1 MPATPSNRVHRRRTD
16 PEQGSITVFAVM
28 MTTVFITV
36 AGLLVDGGLALAGK
50 SAAITDAQDAARTAE
65 TAINTSDLRHGTVHL
80 NNPAALAAARR
91 YLAAAGDTGTVHLNG
106 TEVNVTAHRTVRTQI
121 LHLLGIDTLTETGQA
136 TAELEPGITRPFDL
150 TTPPTGAGR

>member
-1 MPATPSNRVHRRRTD
+1 MPAIPTRRAHRRPTD

-28 MTTVFITV
+28 MTTVFIMV

-50 SAAITDAQDAARTAE
+50 AAAITDAQDAARTAE
-65 TAINTSDLRHGTVHL
+65 TAISIPDLRGGTVHL
-80 NNPAALAAARR
+80 NSDAALAAARS
-91 YLAAAGDTGTVHLNG
+91 YLAAAGDTGTIQLHG
-106 TEVNVTAHRTVRTQI
+106 TEVRVTARRAVRTQI
-121 LHLLGIDTLTETGQA
+121 LRLLGIDTLTETGDA